1 MHLSV
6 TYILIGINIL
16 VFAAETMAGGT
27 ENRETALKFGA
38 MYAPY
43 IKKGQWYRMFT
54 SMFLHDICRPGA
66 VSIRP
71 RRL

>member
-1 MHLSV
+1 MLERARIGGRKMRLSA

-38 MYAPY
+38 M
-43 IKKGQWYRMFT
+43 
-54 SMFLHDICRPGA
+54 
-66 VSIRP
+66 
-71 RRL
+71 

>member
-27 ENRETALKFGA
+27 ANR
-38 MYAPY
+38 APAPNFAAIY
-43 IKKGQWYRMFT
+43 G
-54 SMFLHDICRPGA
+54 P
-66 VSIRP
+66 
-71 RRL
+71 